1 MNLTDIIRTCLT
13 SNMVN
18 KNSVRN
24 IISIILGLTSSNFIA
39 LYVQKTIR
47 MQFALY
53 FSSLPFSLT
62 LSILSFSNNLH
73 PTFTNVFWL
82 QNPTQKMKSLEP
94 TCHFHNTFHT
104 HSFVQETKPQKSSL
118 EFELQFKHYITTYIG
133 MRLYSGISLITLSA
147 PATRASNTPCGR
159 GLSWTIQIPMTRWSI
174 SSETMRRSLTR
185 RSWTWFNPFK
195 GFCLQSLGFSGQR
208 F

>member
-1 MNLTDIIRTCLT
+1 MNLIDIIRTCLT
-13 SNMVN
+13 SNKVN

-24 IISIILGLTSSNFIA
+24 IISIILGLTSLNFIA

-53 FSSLPFSLT
+53 FSSLPLS

-118 EFELQFKHYITTYIG
+118 EFELQFRHYITTYIG
-133 MRLYSGISLITLSA
+133 KRLYSGISLITLSA
-147 PATRASNTPCGR
+147 PATRTSNTPCGR

-185 RSWTWFNPFK
+185 RSWTWFNPFE
-195 GFCLQSLGFSGQR
+195 GFCLQSLGFIGQC

>member
-1 MNLTDIIRTCLT
+1 MCKKQLGCNLHCTFLL
-13 SNMVN
+13 
-18 KNSVRN
+18 SV
-24 IISIILGLTSSNFIA
+24 
-39 LYVQKTIR
+39 
-47 MQFALY
+47 
-53 FSSLPFSLT
+53 SLS

-133 MRLYSGISLITLSA
+133 KRLYSGISLINLSA
-147 PATRASNTPCGR
+147 PATRTSNTPCGR

-185 RSWTWFNPFK
+185 RSWTWFNPFR
-195 GFCLQSLGFSGQR
+195 GFCLQRLGFIGQR

>member
-1 MNLTDIIRTCLT
+1 MHCTFLL
-13 SNMVN
+13 
-18 KNSVRN
+18 
-24 IISIILGLTSSNFIA
+24 
-39 LYVQKTIR
+39 
-47 MQFALY
+47 
-53 FSSLPFSLT
+53 SLSLS

-133 MRLYSGISLITLSA
+133 KRLYSGISLITLSA
-147 PATRASNTPCGR
+147 PATRTSNTPCGR

-195 GFCLQSLGFSGQR
+195 GFCLQSLGFIGQC